1 MDEGRRDLEDRRLV
15 ESYKRTR
22 EASHFAA
29 LFQRYQQRVYSICYA
44 MCKDRG
50 IAEDMVQETF
60 VRAFRQIDHF
70 NESGGDSCFEAWL
83 CTISRHLCI
92 GELRK
97 LSVRRRG
104 VPVYRTQEPPNQE
117 DTLASAQIEQELSI
131 LPEAV
136 RRCWLLFKLDGYR
149 YKEIAELTGLAV
161 KEVERSIEA
170 AREKL
175 KRK

>member
-1 MDEGRRDLEDRRLV
+1 MEDRRLI

-22 EASHFAA
+22 EASYFAP
-29 LFQRYQQRVYSICYA
+29 LFERYQQRVFSICYA
-44 MCKDRG
+44 MCRDRG

-70 NESGGDSCFEAWL
+70 NENDGDSCFEAWL

-92 GELRK
+92 NELRK
-97 LSVRRRG
+97 LSVRRRS
-104 VPVYRTQEPPNQE
+104 VPVGRTEDPPNQE
-117 DTLASAQIEQELSI
+117 DSLASAQIEQALSI
-131 LPEAV
+131 LPETV

-161 KEVERSIEA
+161 KEVKRSIEQ
-170 AREKL
+170 ARERL
-175 KRK
+175 RRK